1 MTDERFHYSE
11 QFYFMEDISMNILE
25 GLYFG
30 SQIPFDEVDMD
41 CPDYYKIGKE
51 VEKIKAKMLELH
63 PDLKQLMEEL
73 ENSQMERAELSRF
86 HEFSVGYRV
95 GAQLM
100 LEMMKEL

>member
-1 MTDERFHYSE
+1 MS
-11 QFYFMEDISMNILE
+11 ILE

-30 SQIPFDEVDMD
+30 NQIPFDEVDMD
-41 CPDYYKIGKE
+41 CPDYYKAGKE
-51 VEKIKAKMLELH
+51 VEKIKSKIIELH

-73 ENSQMERAELSRF
+73 TNAQMEQIELGRF